1 MRIDCPICGA
11 RDRREFSYK
20 GDAKD
25 LHRPSREAG
34 ADAWD
39 DYLHTRENPCGPAR
53 ELWHHGDGCGAW
65 LIVTRNTL
73 THEMIDCTLVQK
85 VRA

>member
-1 MRIDCPICGA
+1 MQKICIDPAVRQAPTLGT
-11 RDRREFSYK
+11 
-20 GDAKD
+20 
-25 LHRPSREAG
+25 
-34 ADAWD
+34 